1 MLEPDLLKKEGA
13 KFKHEITE
21 IQPDLDMSQYAR
33 DVSGMWMS
41 ATLIIL
47 LASGYTRGRRLIL
60 YFVCIL
66 SM

>member
-1 MLEPDLLKKEGA
+1 MLEPDLFKKEGA

-41 ATLIIL
+41 PTLEL
-47 LASGYTRGRRLIL
+47 G
-60 YFVCIL
+60 F
-66 SM
+66 

>member
-13 KFKHEITE
+13 KFKHKITE

-41 ATLIIL
+41 PTLEL
-47 LASGYTRGRRLIL
+47 G
-60 YFVCIL
+60 F
-66 SM
+66 